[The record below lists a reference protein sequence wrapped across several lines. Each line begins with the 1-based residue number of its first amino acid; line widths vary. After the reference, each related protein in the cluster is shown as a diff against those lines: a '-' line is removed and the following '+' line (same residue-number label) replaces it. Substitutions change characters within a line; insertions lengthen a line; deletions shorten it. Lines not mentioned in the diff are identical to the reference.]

1 MPSFFARR
9 RRAKRFE
16 ALLSPCLDGLHRFA
30 CQLAGDPVS
39 GEDLLQ
45 QSLATAYDRLD
56 QLREDAAF
64 RAWVG
69 RILYR
74 SWQNQRGR
82 RAEVLLLP
90 VELERRGLP
99 GVGPDETL
107 GDRRLGDRLDRALA
121 GLPPGQREAVWLV
134 DGLGLKFSEAAE
146 VLDLQPGTVASRVA
160 RGRAALRVELAE
172 LARERGVIS

>member
-1 MPSFFARR
+1 MGGAHPVPELAEPARASGRGAAAARGVGAPRPARR
-9 RRAKRFE
+9 R
-16 ALLSPCLDGLHRFA
+16 P
-30 CQLAGDPVS
+30 
-39 GEDLLQ
+39 
-45 QSLATAYDRLD
+45 
-56 QLREDAAF
+56 
-64 RAWVG
+64 G
-69 RILYR
+69 R
-74 SWQNQRGR
+74 
-82 RAEVLLLP
+82 
-90 VELERRGLP
+90 
-99 GVGPDETL
+99 DL